1 MKKLLTLLLMAAL
14 LIACQPPADKP
25 ETPPPEEQKEELTD
39 DLLIHMIALENDGE
53 VGEKIGCGD
62 SIVPVTIS
70 VPQTDEPIKAA
81 LNQLLSEKDE
91 FYGQSGLYNSLYQS
105 NLKVDSVKVTD
116 SKAEVNLSG
125 TLTLSGICDNPR
137 VEAQIEWTVLQFNE
151 IKEVQVFLN
160 GKTLQEAL
168 SQK

>member
-1 MKKLLTLLLMAAL
+1 MKKLFALLLLTAL
-14 LIACQPPADKP
+14 LIACQPPTDKP
-25 ETPPPEEQKEELTD
+25 ETPPAQEPKEELTD
-39 DLLIHMIALENDGE
+39 DLLIYMIALESNGE

-62 SIVPVTIS
+62 SIVPVTIT
-70 VPQTDEPIKAA
+70 VPQTEEPIKTA
-81 LNQLLSEKDE
+81 LDQLLSEKDE

-105 NLKVDSVKVTD
+105 DLKVDSVKIID

-125 TLTLSGICDNPR
+125 TLTLSGVCDNPR
-137 VEAQIEWTVLQFNE
+137 VETQIEWTVLQFNE